1 MDEKQTGK
9 MDKNRHFHK
18 YYQQYQPYL
27 PRKYFPYCDP
37 HRTPNI
43 ETGFWN
49 GLVHFLSYLNV
60 ILRSIILLKRG
71 RYSPTIQFNRKR
83 EDIFPY
89 LHSGQNLEW

>member
-18 YYQQYQPYL
+18 YYQRPSYL
-27 PRKYFPYCDP
+27 PRKYFPNSD
-37 HRTPNI
+37 PNI
-43 ETGFWN
+43 KRGFWN

-60 ILRSIILLKRG
+60 ILRSIILLKRSLKG
-71 RYSPTIQFNRKR
+71 KI
-83 EDIFPY
+83 IPY